1 MDNSSIKAQI
11 TEKAIELGFLACG
24 FSKAEGLESEKHRL
38 QEWLNLGYHGE
49 MGYMENHFEKR
60 INPTLLVENCK
71 TVISLAYN
79 YFPRELQ
86 KINAPKVAK
95 YAYGEDYHKV
105 VKDQGFLLLEF
116 IKTLL
121 PNTEGRV
128 FVDSAPVME
137 RQWAE
142 MSGLG
147 WIGKHSLLIR
157 KGIGSYFFLAEIIC
171 SIEVEPDSQTTDH
184 CGSCT
189 ACIDACP
196 TTAIVADKVVDANK
210 CISYLTIEKKS
221 ELESSEKQML
231 NDWIFGCD
239 ICQDVCPWNRFS
251 TSTNELRFTP
261 GNWIHWNEN
270 DWHNLSESEFS
281 NNFGKSPLTRSGF
294 DKIKSHLPKR
304 EN

>member
-1 MDNSSIKAQI
+1 MDNSSIKSQI
-11 TEKAIELGFLACG
+11 TDKALELGFLACG
-24 FSKAEGLESEKHRL
+24 FSKAEGLESEKNRL

-71 TVISLAYN
+71 TVISLAFN
-79 YFPRELQ
+79 YFPREMQ

-142 MSGLG
+142 KSGLG

-171 SIEVEPDSQTTDH
+171 NIDVEPDTATTDH

-196 TTAIVADKVVDANK
+196 TSAIVADKVVDANK

-251 TSTNELRFTP
+251 TPTNEQRFNP
-261 GNWIHWNEN
+261 GNWIQWDQKNWN
-270 DWHNLSESEFS
+270 NLTSAEFS
-281 NNFGKSPLTRSGF
+281 GAFGKSPLTRSGF
-294 DKIKSHLPKR
+294 DKIKSHLP
-304 EN
+304 ELDG